1 LYNSTMYN
9 SKAYNARAKVHEG
22 GSFASVA
29 IVAQGKGIKYTQGS
43 AGAVV
48 AVVAQGKGIKYT
60 QGSFAS
66 VAVVAQGTGAK
77 HTAGSSQTGIVVT
90 MESGGLAIFNGAS
103 EAAVVVAAESTG
115 AKTGVGASEAVI
127 VVGVEGAGRR
137 LLFKE
142 VVVAN
147 DGAISHISLKVT
159 GESQYELMPPTRDKT
174 EQVFADGEVDFGTML
189 DTGEIRLF
197 CTTADGLTVA
207 EKRALQGE
215 VAGQLNALRE
225 YFLLKWECMPDK
237 ALLACLVG
245 RAEFIEYADGFDVVI
260 PLKYQPLWVST
271 VEHTAVGSGTI
282 TNTGTF
288 EAPFVVEIT
297 GDGTSPSV
305 TVGGEVMQYDGTLAA
320 GDKLVIDTG
329 KMTAKVNNV
338 NAMAK
343 YNRVFPKLQVGD
355 TAVVAGDN
363 TMIKWRDCWI

>member
-1 LYNSTMYN
+1 LYWKGGDSLYNSKPYN
-9 SKAYNARAKVHEG
+9 SVLYNATGGKSG
-22 GSFASVA
+22 GSFASIA

-48 AVVAQGKGIKYT
+48 AVVAQGKGTKYT
-60 QGSFAS
+60 AGNSEAIIT
-66 VAVVAQGTGAK
+66 VITQGTGQK
-77 HTAGSSQTGIVVT
+77 QTQ
-90 MESGGLAIFNGAS
+90 GAS
-103 EAAVVVAAESTG
+103 ETAVVVAAESTG
-115 AKTGVGASEAVI
+115 AKTGVGASEAVV

-174 EQVFADGEVDFGTML
+174 EQVFTDGEVDFGTML
-189 DTGEIRLF
+189 DAGEMRLF

-215 VAGQLNALRE
+215 VAGQLNALRQ

-237 ALLACLVG
+237 ALFACLVG
-245 RAEFIEYADGFDVVI
+245 RAEFIEYADGFDVII

-271 VEHTAVGSGTI
+271 DEHTAVGSGTI
-282 TNTGTF
+282 NNAGTF
-288 EAPFVVEIT
+288 EAPFIVEIT
-297 GDGTSPSV
+297 GTAVEPSV
-305 TVGGEVMQYDGTLAA
+305 TVGGETMQYDGTLAA
-320 GDKLVIDTG
+320 GDKLVIDTD
-329 KMTAKVNNV
+329 KMTAKVNGV
-338 NAMAK
+338 NAAVK
-343 YNRVFPKLQVGD
+343 YNRVFPKLQAGD

-363 TMIKWRDCWI
+363 VTIKWRDCWI